1 MQTVKPLNTIPLEQ
15 FIDKVKIAENS
26 KQIEVKIEIKEAK
39 NLALTLGGVMSRLHG
54 DLEKLVDQA
63 MEFGWSV
70 AFPEWDNKVEDVA
83 DAVLKY
89 GRLFTIQSILKTT
102 ESSKLKIDL
111 KRKMYG

>member
-1 MQTVKPLNTIPLEQ
+1 MQPVKPLNTIPLEQ

-63 MEFGWSV
+63 
-70 AFPEWDNKVEDVA
+70 NK
-83 DAVLKY
+83 
-89 GRLFTIQSILKTT
+89 T
-102 ESSKLKIDL
+102 EEVVNITMDGGSKWK
-111 KRKMYG
+111 